1 MSSFEC
7 KVSEL
12 NGTTDVNILKDTSST
27 IGINNLSLEKNTAQT
42 KTTNTNTN
50 ASTATSTSTSTS
62 TNSKNN
68 SSLDKILNEKN
79 IKSIL
84 LITVVYF
91 LLHSEQVLEFVNVR
105 IPSLGSNL
113 SLNSAGKI
121 IFGLLIGISFIVYSF
136 FFQDP

>member
-7 KVSEL
+7 KVNEL
-12 NGTTDVNILKDTSST
+12 NGTADVNILKDTSST
-27 IGINNLSLEKNTAQT
+27 IGINNLSLEKNTSLEKNAIQT

-50 ASTATSTSTSTS
+50 ASTATA

-79 IKSIL
+79 IKAIL